1 MDQKWLAPKDIT
13 VHTHRVGENTH
24 ILLLSF
30 KNKADLTVVA
40 ETKGDEERGRAVHV
54 RVAG

>member
-1 MDQKWLAPKDIT
+1 MAPKDIT